1 MPSISRAS
9 IQNLKARVDIVEVV
23 STVVALKR
31 AGSSFKGLS
40 PFNAEKSPSF
50 FVSPDK
56 GLFKCFSSGKAG
68 DVITFV
74 METERLGFA
83 EAVEALAKRFN
94 VPIEYE
100 GGGPSREER
109 SLRQE
114 LLELH
119 EEAAECFRDAF
130 LAATEGG
137 RFIRD
142 YWTQQRR
149 FDLAVG
155 EDFKIGLA
163 EPDGGRLLDRL
174 RKRGFSPAALAQSG
188 LFYSRGGQFPPRFR
202 GRLMIPIR
210 DHQGR
215 IVAFTARQLSIT
227 PADDPTREAKYVNS
241 PETPIFTKGQ
251 LLFNLDRARKPAAD
265 GRPFLM
271 VEGQLD
277 AIRCWTAGLDT
288 AIAPQGT
295 SVTEMQ
301 LRLLHRYQHG
311 LETLL
316 DADAAGR
323 RAALR
328 LLPLALQEGLEITF
342 LPLSGQKD
350 PDELVR
356 EEGAEAIRA
365 LRDQRI
371 SAMRFAVQALVPE
384 PSTASAQHMADVARE
399 LFAIIAHSP
408 SAVAQTEYLA
418 EVAELLRVNRN
429 ALESDYRRFQSVA
442 ARRAPSRPAAA
453 EPDAA
458 TGSPEHRTVTSAPL
472 PSDLEHRNDADFAPA
487 PAERAEAAPRPA
499 LITAE
504 YDLLLLILLFE
515 GLGRPL
521 AETINHEWIDVAR
534 REGRLLDQ
542 ILHAVAHDAWP
553 GTAQRDEHIEDPDD
567 RNFLASLLFAP
578 AEIDDP
584 VKVANEGIR
593 RMVRNFCAPRI
604 RKIELEIAAK
614 EGNVDSDLLSARQ
627 FLTELRHLR
636 THPPTIHVPA

>member
-9 IQNLKARVDIVEVV
+9 IQNLKARVDIAEVV

-74 METERLGFA
+74 METERLGFT

-94 VPIEYE
+94 IPLEYE
-100 GGGPSREER
+100 GGGPTREER

-114 LLELH
+114 LLDIH
-119 EEAAECFRDAF
+119 DEAAEHYREAF
-130 LAATEGG
+130 LASSTGG
-137 RFIRD
+137 SFIRE
-142 YWTQQRR
+142 YWTGQRK
-149 FDLAVG
+149 FDLAIS
-155 EDFKIGLA
+155 EDFKIGFA

-174 RKRGFSPAALAQSG
+174 RKRGFSPAALAQCG
-188 LFYSRGGQFPPRFR
+188 LFYARGSGQLPARFR

-215 IVAFTARQLSIT
+215 IVAFTARQLSVT
-227 PADDPTREAKYVNS
+227 PTDDPTREAKYVNS
-241 PETPIFTKGQ
+241 PETPVFTKGQ
-251 LLFNLDRARKPAAD
+251 ILFNLDRARKPAAD
-265 GRPFLM
+265 GRAFLM

-277 AIRCWTAGLDT
+277 AIRCWTAGLVT
-288 AIAPQGT
+288 TIAPQGT
-295 SVTEMQ
+295 SVTDTQ
-301 LRLLHRYQHG
+301 LRLLHRYQHS

-316 DADAAGR
+316 DGDAAGQ

-342 LPLSGQKD
+342 LPLVGKKD
-350 PDELVR
+350 PDELIR
-356 EEGAEAIRA
+356 EQGAECIEA
-365 LRDQRI
+365 LRQSRI
-371 SAMRFAVQALVPE
+371 SAMQFAVHALAPD
-384 PSTASAQHMADVARE
+384 PGAISAQHMADVTRE
-399 LFAIIAHSP
+399 IFVIVAHSP
-408 SAVAQTEYLA
+408 SAVAQTEYIA
-418 EVAELLRVNRN
+418 EVASLLRLSRD
-429 ALESDYRRFQSVA
+429 ALESDYRRFQTAA
-442 ARRAPSRPAAA
+442 ARRAPPVAAQPTNGG
-453 EPDAA
+453 E
-458 TGSPEHRTVTSAPL
+458 GGEAPVREARNVAL
-472 PSDLEHRNDADFAPA
+472 PSDLGFTAASAPA
-487 PAERAEAAPRPA
+487 PAPATANPDRPA

-504 YDLLLLILLFE
+504 YDLLLLILLEE
-515 GLGRPL
+515 GLGRSL
-521 AETINHEWIDVAR
+521 AEVINHEWIDVSV

-542 ILHAVAHDAWP
+542 ILHALAHDAWP

-567 RNFLASLLFAP
+567 QNFLSSLLFAP
-578 AEIDDP
+578 AELENP

-604 RKIELEIAAK
+604 KKIELEIAAK
-614 EGNVDSDLLSARQ
+614 QGNVDADLLSSRHL
-627 FLTELRHLR
+627 LTELRHLR
-636 THPPTIHVPA
+636 TNPPTIHVPA